1 MRQLTRTASA
11 EPAVRRGAPGSLAGR
26 IFVAALVTGLA
37 AAAFVAE
44 GGHGHSSA
52 ARLSAASTALK
63 PAPPKPAP
71 PKSAPPKPA
80 TITARGSVTC
90 RSGSAVVGVW
100 LVGLNGGS
108 GWATWT
114 ASAAAPQVATFS
126 RSIPA
131 GDWSVHV
138 GCGRSP
144 ASWLRASYSGYVSG
158 TPRSFS
164 CDDIPGQEQFGE
176 CSA

>member
-1 MRQLTRTASA
+1 MRQLTRTTPA
-11 EPAVRRGAPGSLAGR
+11 EPAARRGAPGALAGR
-26 IFVAALVTGLA
+26 ILAAALVTGLA

-44 GGHGHSSA
+44 SGHGDGSA

-71 PKSAPPKPA
+71 SNSAPPQPV
-80 TITARGSVTC
+80 TITARGRVTC

-114 ASAAAPQVATFS
+114 ASATAPQVATFS

-158 TPRSFS
+158 TAHSFT
-164 CDDIPGQEQFGE
+164 CDDILGQEQFGE
-176 CSA
+176 CSS